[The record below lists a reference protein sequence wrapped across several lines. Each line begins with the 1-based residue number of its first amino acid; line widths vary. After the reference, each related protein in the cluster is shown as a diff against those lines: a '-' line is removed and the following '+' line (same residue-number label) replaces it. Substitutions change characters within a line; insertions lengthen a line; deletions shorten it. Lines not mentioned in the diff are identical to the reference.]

1 MIVDNYTEL
10 KKAAKVL
17 HSCTNWEQEKA
28 GWKYFEL
35 FLKKYSINSH
45 MRDYYFKALGIEMR
59 RLEQEGV

>member
-1 MIVDNYTEL
+1 MIIDNYIEL

-17 HSCTNWEQEKA
+17 HSCKTWEQERV

-45 MRDYYFKALGIEMR
+45 MRDYYFKVLGYEMR
-59 RLEQEGV
+59 LLESEEI